1 MNNKII
7 VGVLGAAVLGA
18 LYFMTSSE
26 KATNVADKSNE
37 STKVGFVYLTTPG
50 DHGWTYAHE
59 VARQDVEKHFGD
71 KVETTFVENVPEGP
85 DSARVIRELAN
96 QGNEIIFTTSFGY
109 MDHTIKVAKEFPN
122 VKFEHITGYKRSPNV
137 ATGNIRFYEGRYVQ
151 GVVAGLMTKS
161 NKIGYLAS
169 FPIPEVIQ
177 GINAFGIGLRSVNP
191 KAEVSVIWVNSWY
204 DPVKEADAAKVHI
217 AEGADILAQHTDS
230 PAMLQTAQ
238 KAGVHGFGQSSD
250 MKAFA
255 PKAQLFSSVNNW
267 GPYYISK
274 IQQMMDGKWSTGEGP
289 DHWAGN
295 TWVGMADDYLVLS
308 PFENM
313 PSDVAAAAAKAGTG
327 QPQER
332 PFEAATEGELPLG
345 KIQVLSGPGAGK
357 ELELRKALITLGRP
371 GIQVA
376 VITRRPQGYFITH
389 VEGSQPVVNGN
400 AIGGQAHGLKDNDVI
415 ELAGVKMEFFVMGG
429 S

>member
-7 VGVLGAAVLGA
+7 IGVLGVAILGA

-26 KATNVADKSNE
+26 KATDVADKSSE
-37 STKVGFVYLTTPG
+37 ATKVGFVYLTTPG

-85 DSARVIRELAN
+85 DSARVIRELAK

-295 TWVGMADDYLVLS
+295 TWLGMSDDYLVLS

-313 PSDVAAAAAKAGTG
+313 PADVAKAAEKAAADVKSGKIKIFTGPIKDNAGKLRVPAGKTLND
-327 QPQER
+327 
-332 PFEAATEGELPLG
+332 GELFQTLDYYVDGISG
-345 KIQVLSGPGAGK
+345 KIPG
-357 ELELRKALITLGRP
+357 
-371 GIQVA
+371 
-376 VITRRPQGYFITH
+376 
-389 VEGSQPVVNGN
+389 
-400 AIGGQAHGLKDNDVI
+400 
-415 ELAGVKMEFFVMGG
+415 
-429 S
+429 

>member
-1 MNNKII
+1 MKTKNTLSFGAVVAVASLALSAL
-7 VGVLGAAVLGA
+7 VGLTTVTTANA
-18 LYFMTSSE
+18 
-26 KATNVADKSNE
+26 ADKV
-37 STKVGFVYLTTPG
+37 KVGFVYLTTPG

-71 KVETTFVENVPEGP
+71 KVVTTFVENVPEGP
-85 DSARVIRELAN
+85 DSARVIRELAK

-313 PSDVAAAAAKAGTG
+313 PSDVAAAAAKAAADIKSGKNKIFTG
-327 QPQER
+327 PIKDNSGEIR
-332 PFEAATEGELPLG
+332 VPAGKTLNDGELFQTLDYYVDGISG
-345 KIQVLSGPGAGK
+345 KIPG
-357 ELELRKALITLGRP
+357 
-371 GIQVA
+371 
-376 VITRRPQGYFITH
+376 
-389 VEGSQPVVNGN
+389 
-400 AIGGQAHGLKDNDVI
+400 
-415 ELAGVKMEFFVMGG
+415 
-429 S
+429 

>member
-1 MNNKII
+1 MKTKNTLSFGAVVAVASLALSAL
-7 VGVLGAAVLGA
+7 VGLTTVTTANA
-18 LYFMTSSE
+18 
-26 KATNVADKSNE
+26 ADKV
-37 STKVGFVYLTTPG
+37 KVGFVYLTTPG

-59 VARQDVEKHFGD
+59 VARQDVEKHFGN

-85 DSARVIRELAN
+85 DSARVIRELAK

-274 IQQMMDGKWSTGEGP
+274 IQQMMDGKWSTGDGP

-313 PSDVAAAAAKAGTG
+313 PSDVAAAAAKAAADIKSGKNKIFTG
-327 QPQER
+327 PIKDNSGKIR
-332 PFEAATEGELPLG
+332 VPAGKTLNDGELFQTLDYYVDGISG
-345 KIQVLSGPGAGK
+345 KIPG
-357 ELELRKALITLGRP
+357 
-371 GIQVA
+371 
-376 VITRRPQGYFITH
+376 
-389 VEGSQPVVNGN
+389 
-400 AIGGQAHGLKDNDVI
+400 
-415 ELAGVKMEFFVMGG
+415 
-429 S
+429 

>member
-1 MNNKII
+1 MKTKITLSFGA
-7 VGVLGAAVLGA
+7 VAAVASLA
-18 LYFMTSSE
+18 LSALVGLTTVT
-26 KATNVADKSNE
+26 AANAADKV
-37 STKVGFVYLTTPG
+37 KVGFVYLTTPG

-59 VARQDVEKHFGD
+59 VPRQDVEKHFGD

-85 DSARVIRELAN
+85 DSARVIRELAK
-96 QGNEIIFTTSFGY
+96 QGNDIIFTTSFGY

-274 IQQMMDGKWSTGEGP
+274 IQQMMDGKWSTGDGP

-313 PSDVAAAAAKAGTG
+313 PSDVAVAAAKAADDIKSGKNKIFTG
-327 QPQER
+327 PIKDNSGKIR
-332 PFEAATEGELPLG
+332 VPAGKTLNDGELFQTLDYYVDGISG
-345 KIQVLSGPGAGK
+345 KIPG
-357 ELELRKALITLGRP
+357 
-371 GIQVA
+371 
-376 VITRRPQGYFITH
+376 
-389 VEGSQPVVNGN
+389 
-400 AIGGQAHGLKDNDVI
+400 
-415 ELAGVKMEFFVMGG
+415 
-429 S
+429 

>member
-1 MNNKII
+1 LAIR
-7 VGVLGAAVLGA
+7 L
-18 LYFMTSSE
+18 
-26 KATNVADKSNE
+26 
-37 STKVGFVYLTTPG
+37 
-50 DHGWTYAHE
+50 
-59 VARQDVEKHFGD
+59 RQP
-71 KVETTFVENVPEGP
+71 FVENVPEGP
-85 DSARVIRELAN
+85 DSARVIRELAK
-96 QGNEIIFTTSFGY
+96 QGNDIIFTTSFGY

-255 PKAQLFSSVNNW
+255 PKAQLFSAVNNW
-267 GPYYISK
+267 GPYYIQK
-274 IQQMMDGKWSTGEGP
+274 IQQLW
-289 DHWAGN
+289 
-295 TWVGMADDYLVLS
+295 MAH
-308 PFENM
+308 
-313 PSDVAAAAAKAGTG
+313 G
-327 QPQER
+327 QP
-332 PFEAATEGELPLG
+332 AM
-345 KIQVLSGPGAGK
+345 
-357 ELELRKALITLGRP
+357 ALITGL
-371 GIQVA
+371 
-376 VITRRPQGYFITH
+376 
-389 VEGSQPVVNGN
+389 
-400 AIGGQAHGLKDNDVI
+400 AIHGLACQMIIWCCHHLKTC
-415 ELAGVKMEFFVMGG
+415 LPMLPRQQKRPRLM
-429 S
+429 

>member
-1 MNNKII
+1 MKTKTTLSFGAVATAASLALSAL
-7 VGVLGAAVLGA
+7 VGFTTVTAASA
-18 LYFMTSSE
+18 
-26 KATNVADKSNE
+26 ADKV
-37 STKVGFVYLTTPG
+37 KVGFVYLTTPG

-59 VARQDVEKHFGD
+59 VARQDVEKHFGN

-85 DSARVIRELAN
+85 DSARVIRELAK

-274 IQQMMDGKWSTGEGP
+274 IQQMMDGKWSTGDGP

-295 TWVGMADDYLVLS
+295 TWVGIADDYLVLS

-313 PSDVAAAAAKAGTG
+313 PADVAKAAAQAAADIKSGKNKIFTGPIKDNSGKVRVPAGKTLND
-327 QPQER
+327 
-332 PFEAATEGELPLG
+332 GELFQTLDYYVDGISG
-345 KIQVLSGPGAGK
+345 KIPG
-357 ELELRKALITLGRP
+357 
-371 GIQVA
+371 
-376 VITRRPQGYFITH
+376 
-389 VEGSQPVVNGN
+389 
-400 AIGGQAHGLKDNDVI
+400 
-415 ELAGVKMEFFVMGG
+415 
-429 S
+429 

>member
-1 MNNKII
+1 MKTKNTLSFGAVVAVASLALSAL
-7 VGVLGAAVLGA
+7 VGLTTVTTANA
-18 LYFMTSSE
+18 
-26 KATNVADKSNE
+26 ADKV
-37 STKVGFVYLTTPG
+37 KVGFVYLTTPG

-71 KVETTFVENVPEGP
+71 KVVTTFVENVPEGP
-85 DSARVIRELAN
+85 DSARVIRELAK

-274 IQQMMDGKWSTGEGP
+274 IQQLMDGKWSTGEGP

-313 PSDVAAAAAKAGTG
+313 PSDVADAATKAAADIKSGKNKIFTGPIKDNSGKIRVPAGKTLND
-327 QPQER
+327 
-332 PFEAATEGELPLG
+332 GELFQTLDYYVDGISG
-345 KIQVLSGPGAGK
+345 KIPG
-357 ELELRKALITLGRP
+357 
-371 GIQVA
+371 
-376 VITRRPQGYFITH
+376 
-389 VEGSQPVVNGN
+389 
-400 AIGGQAHGLKDNDVI
+400 
-415 ELAGVKMEFFVMGG
+415 
-429 S
+429 

>member
-1 MNNKII
+1 MKTKTTLSFGAVATAASLALSAL
-7 VGVLGAAVLGA
+7 VGFTTVTAANA
-18 LYFMTSSE
+18 
-26 KATNVADKSNE
+26 ADKV
-37 STKVGFVYLTTPG
+37 KVGFVYLTTPG

-59 VARQDVEKHFGD
+59 VARQDVEKHFGN

-85 DSARVIRELAN
+85 DSARVIRELAK

-274 IQQMMDGKWSTGEGP
+274 IQQMMDGKWSTGDGP

-313 PSDVAAAAAKAGTG
+313 PADVAKAAAQAAADIKSGKNKIFTGPIKDNAGKLRVPAGKTLND
-327 QPQER
+327 
-332 PFEAATEGELPLG
+332 GELFQTLDYYVDGISG
-345 KIQVLSGPGAGK
+345 KIPG
-357 ELELRKALITLGRP
+357 
-371 GIQVA
+371 
-376 VITRRPQGYFITH
+376 
-389 VEGSQPVVNGN
+389 
-400 AIGGQAHGLKDNDVI
+400 
-415 ELAGVKMEFFVMGG
+415 
-429 S
+429 

>member
-1 MNNKII
+1 MKTKTTLSFGAVATAASLALSAL
-7 VGVLGAAVLGA
+7 VGFTTVTAANA
-18 LYFMTSSE
+18 
-26 KATNVADKSNE
+26 ADKV
-37 STKVGFVYLTTPG
+37 KVGFVYLTTPG

-59 VARQDVEKHFGD
+59 VARQDVEKHFGN

-85 DSARVIRELAN
+85 DSARVIRELAK
-96 QGNEIIFTTSFGY
+96 QGNDIIFTTSFGY

-122 VKFEHITGYKRSPNV
+122 VKFEHITGYKRSSNV

-274 IQQMMDGKWSTGEGP
+274 IQQMMDGKWSTGDGP

-313 PSDVAAAAAKAGTG
+313 PADVAKAAAQAAADIKSGKNKIFTGPIKDNAGKLRVPAGKTLND
-327 QPQER
+327 
-332 PFEAATEGELPLG
+332 GELFQTLDYYVDGISG
-345 KIQVLSGPGAGK
+345 KIPG
-357 ELELRKALITLGRP
+357 
-371 GIQVA
+371 
-376 VITRRPQGYFITH
+376 
-389 VEGSQPVVNGN
+389 
-400 AIGGQAHGLKDNDVI
+400 
-415 ELAGVKMEFFVMGG
+415 
-429 S
+429 

>member
-18 LYFMTSSE
+18 LYFMTSGE

-37 STKVGFVYLTTPG
+37 LTKVGFVYLTTPG

-71 KVETTFVENVPEGP
+71 NVKTTFVENVPEGP

-274 IQQMMDGKWSTGEGP
+274 IQQIMDGKWSTGDGP

-313 PSDVAAAAAKAGTG
+313 PADVGKAAAQAAADIKSGKNKIFTGPIKDNAGKLRVPAGKTLND
-327 QPQER
+327 
-332 PFEAATEGELPLG
+332 GELFQTLDYYVDGISG
-345 KIQVLSGPGAGK
+345 KIPG
-357 ELELRKALITLGRP
+357 
-371 GIQVA
+371 
-376 VITRRPQGYFITH
+376 
-389 VEGSQPVVNGN
+389 
-400 AIGGQAHGLKDNDVI
+400 
-415 ELAGVKMEFFVMGG
+415 
-429 S
+429 

>member
-7 VGVLGAAVLGA
+7 VGVLGAAILGA
-18 LYFMTSSE
+18 LYFMTSGE

-37 STKVGFVYLTTPG
+37 ATKVGFVYLTTPG

-85 DSARVIRELAN
+85 DSARVIRELAK

-122 VKFEHITGYKRSPNV
+122 VKFEHITGYKRSSNV

-274 IQQMMDGKWSTGEGP
+274 IQQMMDGKWSTGDGP

-295 TWVGMADDYLVLS
+295 TWVGMAEDYLVLS

-313 PSDVAAAAAKAGTG
+313 PADVAKAAAQASADIKSGKNKIFTGPIKDNSGKVRVPAGKTLND
-327 QPQER
+327 
-332 PFEAATEGELPLG
+332 GELFQTLDYYVDGISG
-345 KIQVLSGPGAGK
+345 KIPG
-357 ELELRKALITLGRP
+357 
-371 GIQVA
+371 
-376 VITRRPQGYFITH
+376 
-389 VEGSQPVVNGN
+389 
-400 AIGGQAHGLKDNDVI
+400 
-415 ELAGVKMEFFVMGG
+415 
-429 S
+429 

>member
-1 MNNKII
+1 MKTKNTLSFGAVVAVASLALSAL
-7 VGVLGAAVLGA
+7 VGLTAVTTAGAA
-18 LYFMTSSE
+18 
-26 KATNVADKSNE
+26 DKV
-37 STKVGFVYLTTPG
+37 KVGFVYLTTPG

-71 KVETTFVENVPEGP
+71 KVVTTFVENVPEGP
-85 DSARVIRELAN
+85 DSARVIRELAK

-313 PSDVAAAAAKAGTG
+313 PADVAKAAEKAAADVKSGKIKIFTGPIKDNAGKLRVPAGKTLND
-327 QPQER
+327 
-332 PFEAATEGELPLG
+332 GELFQTLDYYVDGISG
-345 KIQVLSGPGAGK
+345 KIPG
-357 ELELRKALITLGRP
+357 
-371 GIQVA
+371 
-376 VITRRPQGYFITH
+376 
-389 VEGSQPVVNGN
+389 
-400 AIGGQAHGLKDNDVI
+400 
-415 ELAGVKMEFFVMGG
+415 
-429 S
+429 

>member
-1 MNNKII
+1 MFQEETMKTKNTLSFGAVVAVASLALSAL
-7 VGVLGAAVLGA
+7 VGLTTVTTANA
-18 LYFMTSSE
+18 
-26 KATNVADKSNE
+26 ADKV
-37 STKVGFVYLTTPG
+37 KVGFVYLTTPG

-71 KVETTFVENVPEGP
+71 KVVTTFVENVPEGP
-85 DSARVIRELAN
+85 DSARVIRELAK

-313 PSDVAAAAAKAGTG
+313 PADVAKAAAQASADIKSGKNKIFTGPIKDNAGKLRVPAGKTLND
-327 QPQER
+327 
-332 PFEAATEGELPLG
+332 GELFQTLDYYVDGISG
-345 KIQVLSGPGAGK
+345 KIPG
-357 ELELRKALITLGRP
+357 
-371 GIQVA
+371 
-376 VITRRPQGYFITH
+376 
-389 VEGSQPVVNGN
+389 
-400 AIGGQAHGLKDNDVI
+400 
-415 ELAGVKMEFFVMGG
+415 
-429 S
+429 

>member
-1 MNNKII
+1 MFKGKGVFMNNKII
-7 VGVLGAAVLGA
+7 IGVIGAAVLGA
-18 LYFMTSSE
+18 LYFMTSGE

-37 STKVGFVYLTTPG
+37 VTKVGFVYLTTPG

-274 IQQMMDGKWSTGEGP
+274 IQQMMDGKWSTGDGP

-313 PSDVAAAAAKAGTG
+313 PADVAKAAAQASADIKSGKNKIFTGPIKDNAGKLRVPAGKTLND
-327 QPQER
+327 
-332 PFEAATEGELPLG
+332 GELFQTLDYYVDGISG
-345 KIQVLSGPGAGK
+345 KIPG
-357 ELELRKALITLGRP
+357 
-371 GIQVA
+371 
-376 VITRRPQGYFITH
+376 
-389 VEGSQPVVNGN
+389 
-400 AIGGQAHGLKDNDVI
+400 
-415 ELAGVKMEFFVMGG
+415 
-429 S
+429 

>member
-1 MNNKII
+1 MKTKNT
-7 VGVLGAAVLGA
+7 LSFGAVVAVASLA
-18 LYFMTSSE
+18 LSALFGLTTVTT
-26 KATNVADKSNE
+26 ANAADKV
-37 STKVGFVYLTTPG
+37 KVGFVYLTTPG

-71 KVETTFVENVPEGP
+71 KVVTTFVENVPEGP
-85 DSARVIRELAN
+85 DSARVIRELAK

-313 PSDVAAAAAKAGTG
+313 PSDVAAAAAKAAADIKSGKNKIFTG
-327 QPQER
+327 PIKDNSGKIR
-332 PFEAATEGELPLG
+332 VPAGKTLNDGELFQTLDYYVDGISG
-345 KIQVLSGPGAGK
+345 KIPG
-357 ELELRKALITLGRP
+357 
-371 GIQVA
+371 
-376 VITRRPQGYFITH
+376 
-389 VEGSQPVVNGN
+389 
-400 AIGGQAHGLKDNDVI
+400 
-415 ELAGVKMEFFVMGG
+415 
-429 S
+429 

>member
-1 MNNKII
+1 MKTKITLSFGA
-7 VGVLGAAVLGA
+7 VAAVASLA
-18 LYFMTSSE
+18 LSALVGLTTVT
-26 KATNVADKSNE
+26 AANAADKV
-37 STKVGFVYLTTPG
+37 KVGFVYLTTPG

-71 KVETTFVENVPEGP
+71 KVVTTFVENVPEGP
-85 DSARVIRELAN
+85 DSARVIRELAK

-313 PSDVAAAAAKAGTG
+313 PSDVAAAAAKAAADIKSGKNKIFTG
-327 QPQER
+327 PIKDNSGKIR
-332 PFEAATEGELPLG
+332 VPAGKTLNDGELFQTLDYYVDGISG
-345 KIQVLSGPGAGK
+345 KIPG
-357 ELELRKALITLGRP
+357 
-371 GIQVA
+371 
-376 VITRRPQGYFITH
+376 
-389 VEGSQPVVNGN
+389 
-400 AIGGQAHGLKDNDVI
+400 
-415 ELAGVKMEFFVMGG
+415 
-429 S
+429 

>member
-1 MNNKII
+1 MFQEETMKITNTLSFGAVVAVTSLALSAL
-7 VGVLGAAVLGA
+7 VGLTTVTTANA
-18 LYFMTSSE
+18 
-26 KATNVADKSNE
+26 ADKV
-37 STKVGFVYLTTPG
+37 KVGFVYLTTPG

-71 KVETTFVENVPEGP
+71 KVVTTFVENVPEGP
-85 DSARVIRELAN
+85 DSARVIRELAK

-238 KAGVHGFGQSSD
+238 KAGIHGFGQSSD

-313 PSDVAAAAAKAGTG
+313 PSDVAAAAAKAAADIKSGKNKIFTG
-327 QPQER
+327 PIKDNSGKIR
-332 PFEAATEGELPLG
+332 VPAGKTLNDGELFQTLDYYVDGISG
-345 KIQVLSGPGAGK
+345 KIPG
-357 ELELRKALITLGRP
+357 
-371 GIQVA
+371 
-376 VITRRPQGYFITH
+376 
-389 VEGSQPVVNGN
+389 
-400 AIGGQAHGLKDNDVI
+400 
-415 ELAGVKMEFFVMGG
+415 
-429 S
+429 